1 MNDKEGNIRMFGI
14 KYYLE
19 KRERERERDMR
30 ELKEKEEDLR
40 ENIS

>member
-19 KRERERERDMR
+19 KRDMR